1 MKSICIL
8 LCLLILIVPSS
19 LLSQDNPSADPPSE
33 KAASIKRERNLSIIG
48 WTLLVSGFA
57 ALVAGIARK
66 TDQNSQPLAER
77 DQSYRDYL
85 VAGGMSAGVGAA
97 LLLAASI
104 ESKNSARIDTTSSLS
119 SR

>member
-1 MKSICIL
+1 MKSIRIL
-8 LCLLILIVPSS
+8 ICLLILIVPSS

-57 ALVAGIARK
+57 ALVAGIALK
-66 TDQNSQPLAER
+66 TDQNAQPLTDR
-77 DQSYRDYL
+77 DQTYRDYL
-85 VAGGMSAGVGAA
+85 VAGGMAAGAGSV

-104 ESKNSARIDTTSSLS
+104 ESKNPARIDSTTSSS